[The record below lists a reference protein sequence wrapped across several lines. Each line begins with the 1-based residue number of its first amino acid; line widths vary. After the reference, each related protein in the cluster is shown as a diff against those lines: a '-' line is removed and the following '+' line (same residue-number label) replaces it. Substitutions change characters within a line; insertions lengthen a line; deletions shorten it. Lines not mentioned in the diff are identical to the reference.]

1 MIEQGY
7 RGTWNPFTNENH
19 FALIETCVED
29 VCLFFFFFFIGV
41 YSLRRMLPF
50 VLSNIKIVGG
60 TNTKTNKQT
69 TNKPT
74 IIELGRDKNN

>member
-1 MIEQGY
+1 MPQVNKGL
-7 RGTWNPFTNENH
+7 P
-19 FALIETCVED
+19 CVD
-29 VCLFFFFFFIGV
+29 LSPASTHHWVDFFFFFFIGV